1 MRFSHRRDEKTDK
14 LPEFVKG
21 LAFLRKGVYNNIYT
35 SQYRIRYCAFLTGY
49 EPSGAGG
56 RRCFHVVFAHQLG
69 GVNVASDLHCHTK
82 ISDGSMGI
90 EELIAIAKRRG
101 LSAISVTDHDTTAAA
116 TRAVIIG
123 RRQEVRVIHGVEFS
137 TIDKARGNVA
147 HLLCYLCDT
156 PDRLEG
162 LCRRTGESRR
172 QAAMAMVRKVMRYYP
187 ITPELIVKC
196 ATGSTNIYKQH
207 IMHALMDAGY
217 ADSIYGEL
225 YQKLFSPETGSA
237 LVEPE
242 YPDVKEV
249 LELIHSAGGIAVLAH
264 PVPYRNE
271 ELLEE
276 LTGLGLDGVEVWHP
290 DQSETDSARLAAFA
304 AEHGLLTTGGS
315 DFHGM
320 YTPAARPLG
329 STAAPDECVEA
340 LLAFKDKKKRKN
352 A

>member
-1 MRFSHRRDEKTDK
+1 
-14 LPEFVKG
+14 
-21 LAFLRKGVYNNIYT
+21 
-35 SQYRIRYCAFLTGY
+35 
-49 EPSGAGG
+49 
-56 RRCFHVVFAHQLG
+56 
-69 GVNVASDLHCHTK
+69 
-82 ISDGSMGI
+82 MGI

-123 RRQEVRVIHGVEFS
+123 RRQEVRVIHVVEFS
-137 TIDKARGNVA
+137 TIDKVRGNEA

-276 LTGLGLDGVEVWHP
+276 LLRDHRAVVTLEDGSLDGGFGEKI
-290 DQSETDSARLAAFA
+290 ARRYGPTPMRVLNYGLRKEFA
-304 AEHGLLTTGGS
+304 DRYDLGELLRANRLTGEQIAEDVL
-315 DFHGM
+315 
-320 YTPAARPLG
+320 RI
-329 STAAPDECVEA
+329 V
-340 LLAFKDKKKRKN
+340 R
-352 A
+352 